1 MSETRNIYLSEN
13 STGQV
18 VVIKDQTEVHN
29 NDFVL
34 FYTDTDSVFE
44 LVIKNDD
51 HFFTDSRRV
60 IITLVTKTEPALFQ
74 IGDKV
79 DTKEK
84 SFDVIPLER
93 KGKKGAPKIILKPSN
108 Y

>member
-1 MSETRNIYLSEN
+1 
-13 STGQV
+13 
-18 VVIKDQTEVHN
+18 
-29 NDFVL
+29 
-34 FYTDTDSVFE
+34 
-44 LVIKNDD
+44 
-51 HFFTDSRRV
+51 V
-60 IITLVTKTEPALFQ
+60 IIILVTKTEPALFQ
-74 IGDKV
+74 VSDKV